1 LVEVILE
8 VGAAGKDETGDVDL
22 VGGNVVLDG
31 EFGNFADVVVA
42 FFFSWGCLAF
52 DLKIDS
58 RCE

>member
-22 VGGNVVLDG
+22 VRGNVVLDG

-52 DLKIDS
+52 D
-58 RCE
+58 